1 MNEEL
6 KKETKNISQ
15 SAFQDIDFSLCSKL
29 KNIKAVV
36 FDGDGV
42 FFTGR
47 VLISPEKGEALK
59 ERSHI
64 DGQGISMLRGI
75 GLRIA
80 LISGEK
86 TGFLEI
92 IGEKL
97 NSLPSVKSGKW
108 PKIDIFTG
116 FQGEEK
122 VETIEK
128 WLKEIGVKWEECAA
142 MGDDLADYQL
152 LKKVGIAAAPVQA
165 EAAVKKIAHYITA
178 REGGNGAIRDL
189 CNLILEAKEIN
200 PVSLALR

>member
-1 MNEEL
+1 MTEKIKEKL
-6 KKETKNISQ
+6 KK
-15 SAFQDIDFSLCSKL
+15 
-29 KNIKAVV
+29 IKAVV

-42 FFTGR
+42 FFSGR

-108 PKIDIFTG
+108 PKIGIFTG
-116 FQGEEK
+116 FQDEEK

-142 MGDDLADYQL
+142 MGDDIADYQL
-152 LKKVGIAAAPVQA
+152 LRKVGFAAAPTQA
-165 EAAVKKIAHYITA
+165 ETIIKKIVHYVTP
-178 REGGNGAIRDL
+178 REGGNGAIRDF
-189 CNLILEAKEIN
+189 CNLILEVKKID
-200 PVSLALR
+200 PTPLDLR